1 MLYLV
6 VRCVFCAVNERLNF
20 ELFPGLLIGVAMC
33 MNATDGHAN
42 PGKQTAMT
50 KPWDM

>member
-6 VRCVFCAVNERLNF
+6 ARCVFCAVNDRLNF
-20 ELFPGLLIGVAMC
+20 ELCPGLLSGEAMC
-33 MNATDGHAN
+33 MNATDGQAN

>member
-6 VRCVFCAVNERLNF
+6 ARCVFCAVNERLNF
-20 ELFPGLLIGVAMC
+20 ELCPGLLIEAMC
-33 MNATDGHAN
+33 VNAMDEHAN